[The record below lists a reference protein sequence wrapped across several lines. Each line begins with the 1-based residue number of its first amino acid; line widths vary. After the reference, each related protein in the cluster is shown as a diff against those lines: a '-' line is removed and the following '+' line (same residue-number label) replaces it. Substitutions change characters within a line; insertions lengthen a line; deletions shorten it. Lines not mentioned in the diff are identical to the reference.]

1 MKAGVLA
8 DARVAG
14 ALRRTVMHVLPDLQI
29 GGGQTIVLQGLRHLD
44 AERYRTVVVTLTADR
59 NEMTTAFREAGAT
72 VVELTTGTSPRSA
85 LALRRLIADEHVDL
99 VQTHNDVDRKV
110 AQPVA
115 ALTGTPVV
123 GHLHA
128 EWNHL
133 GSKAAPD
140 APRLHRA
147 RSAVLSAVR
156 DAAERRAVR
165 HYIAESARVEQL
177 FAPLVRAPISV
188 LRQAVPIDR
197 FVAARTSGARERIR
211 RELGLPSDATVLLDV
226 SRLVPGKGQADLLPV
241 LAEVRRARPDVV
253 LLLVGDGELRTDL
266 ERAARA
272 HGLADAVVFAGNRG
286 DVPEVMTAG
295 DVFVFPSYSEGFGM
309 VALEAMAAGLP
320 VVAYDLPPFAEFMQ
334 PDVTADLVP
343 VGDVEALTG
352 AVVRVLGDPD
362 RARRMGAAASAHVAQ
377 SYAADSVAR
386 VFAAVYDAV
395 LAETEPR
402 AGHRQQRRTR

>member
-1 MKAGVLA
+1 MTLA
-8 DARVAG
+8 DAPAAREAIP
-14 ALRRTVMHVLPDLQI
+14 RTVMHVLPDLQI

-44 AERYRTVVVTLTADR
+44 PRRYRTLIVTLTADC

-72 VVELTTGTSPRSA
+72 VVELTTGASPRSA
-85 LALRRLIADEHVDL
+85 RALRRLIVDERVDL

-115 ALTGTPVV
+115 ALTSTPVV

-140 APRLHRA
+140 APRLHRV
-147 RSAVLSAVR
+147 RSAALSAVR

-188 LRQAVPIDR
+188 LRQAVPVDSYL
-197 FVAARTSGARERIR
+197 AARTSGARERIR
-211 RELGLPSDATVLLDV
+211 RELGLTRDAVVLLDV
-226 SRLVPGKGQADLLPV
+226 SRLVPGKGHSDLLPM
-241 LAEVRRARPDVV
+241 LAEVRRKHPDVV
-253 LLLVGDGELRTDL
+253 LLLVGDGGLRPDL
-266 ERAARA
+266 ESAARA
-272 HGLADAVVFAGNRG
+272 HGLADAVVFAGNRD
-286 DVPEVMTAG
+286 DVPEVMAAG

-309 VALEAMAAGLP
+309 VALEAMASGLP

-334 PDVTADLVP
+334 PGVTADLVP
-343 VGDVEALTG
+343 VGDVG
-352 AVVRVLGDPD
+352 AVTRAVLRVVEDPD
-362 RARRMGAAASAHVAQ
+362 RAGRMGAAARQHVARAY
-377 SYAADSVAR
+377 SADSVAC
-386 VFAAVYDAV
+386 VFTAVYDAV
-395 LAETEPR
+395 LADALPR
-402 AGHRQQRRTR
+402 ASRRRRRRTS